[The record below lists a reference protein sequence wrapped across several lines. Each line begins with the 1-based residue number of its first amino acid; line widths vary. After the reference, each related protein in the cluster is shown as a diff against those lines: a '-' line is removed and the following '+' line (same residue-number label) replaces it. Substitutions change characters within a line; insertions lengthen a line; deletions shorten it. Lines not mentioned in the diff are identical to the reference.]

1 MRTSVFWIALVVALG
16 VTASAQQPSATQS
29 GTPRAARA
37 PAPVPT
43 YDAQNLEARI
53 AEASAEAREENRRVL
68 VMWGSNVDTASQALA
83 ELTARNS
90 EVSRKLLYEYV
101 VVRADPA
108 GNEATVAKLGA
119 EVKGGALPHLT
130 VLDADGRVLA
140 NEAAAAAAGSAA
152 GSSPYDPKA
161 LIVFLSE
168 HQAAYLDADPLLKH
182 ALSRAKKEQK
192 TLFLW
197 FSAPW

>member
-1 MRTSVFWIALVVALG
+1 MALVVALG
-16 VTASAQQPSATQS
+16 VTASAQQPPP
-29 GTPRAARA
+29 TPAAAPPAARA
-37 PAPVPT
+37 MPPLPT
-43 YDAQNLEARI
+43 YEAPKLEARI
-53 AEASAEAREENRRVL
+53 AEASAKARDENRRVL
-68 VMWGSNVDTASQALA
+68 VMWGSNADKTSQAFM

-90 EVSRKLLYEYV
+90 EVSQKLLYEYF

-108 GNEATVAKLGA
+108 GNEALAAKVGA
-119 EVKGGALPHLT
+119 ELRGGSLPRMT

-140 NEAAAAAAGSAA
+140 NEAAATFAASTGA
-152 GSSPYDPKA
+152 SSSYDPKA
-161 LIVFLSE
+161 LIAFLTK
-168 HQAAYLDADPLLKH
+168 HQAVYLDAEPLLTS